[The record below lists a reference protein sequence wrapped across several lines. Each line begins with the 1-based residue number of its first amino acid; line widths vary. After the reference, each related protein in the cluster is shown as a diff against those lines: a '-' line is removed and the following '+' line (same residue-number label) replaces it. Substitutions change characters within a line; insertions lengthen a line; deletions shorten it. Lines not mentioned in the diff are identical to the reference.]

1 MTLDL
6 KGFIAKKECVQ
17 KGFMASNATRDV
29 LAILPTLS
37 GRYIILHT
45 CAGAGQI
52 KTLGKKSINYTY
64 SLFLC
69 SFNQEHRQ
77 FLWIATFDLNEPQ
90 VWNQKPQSSQL
101 LSMYLLTI

>member
-37 GRYIILHT
+37 GMYIVLYT
-45 CAGAGQI
+45 SAGTGQI
-52 KTLGKKSINYTY
+52 KALGKKIS
-64 SLFLC
+64 
-69 SFNQEHRQ
+69 
-77 FLWIATFDLNEPQ
+77 
-90 VWNQKPQSSQL
+90 
-101 LSMYLLTI
+101 